1 MTDKHL
7 SRHKERT
14 QRRTNMSKQKSK
26 LTYVITGGCGFLGQH
41 LLRVLLEK
49 EENIKEIRLFDKNV
63 FPSLQSHSTG
73 KKHVKQTVHYDDY
86 ELVSAHSH
94 QK

>member
-1 MTDKHL
+1 
-7 SRHKERT
+7 
-14 QRRTNMSKQKSK
+14 MSNEKPK

-49 EENIKEIRLFDKNV
+49 EDNIKEIKLFDKNV

-73 KKHVKQTVHYDDY
+73 KKHMKQTIHY
-86 ELVSAHSH
+86 ELISAHNGLNIDLY
-94 QK
+94 

>member
-1 MTDKHL
+1 
-7 SRHKERT
+7 
-14 QRRTNMSKQKSK
+14 MSDEKSK

-49 EENIKEIRLFDKNV
+49 EDNIKEIKLFDKNV

-73 KKHVKQTVHYDDY
+73 KNYMKQTIHY
-86 ELVSAHSH
+86 ELISAHNGLNIDS
-94 QK
+94 